1 MTTTVRKIIT
11 VSVPEEELRQALVN
25 FVRNSDP
32 EIRKVLGTTQHS
44 IEVEFQIKAGD
55 YDQMTG
61 QPRALVRGADL
72 MIEVEEK

>member
-1 MTTTVRKIIT
+1 MTSTVRKIIT

-25 FVRNSDP
+25 YVRNSDP
-32 EIRKVLGTTQHS
+32 EIRKILGSTQHS
-44 IEVEFQIKAGD
+44 LEVEFRVKAGD

-72 MIEVEEK
+72 MIEIEEE